1 MASAHISAAASGNHW
16 RNIDRENVRRKAAPN
31 QLGLPTG
38 IVEHL
43 TTQIAFATL
52 IPVPIGLFIPC
63 YRE

>member
-1 MASAHISAAASGNHW
+1 MISGDISAAASGNHW
-16 RNIDRENVRRKAAPN
+16 RYIYRENVRRKAVPN

-43 TTQIAFATL
+43 TTLIAFGTL
-52 IPVPIGLFIPC
+52 IPVPIRLFIPC